1 MKKILILLVCLLPV
15 ITFTSCDDKDDI
27 RKDIDD
33 LNARLDALTD
43 DLENL
48 NTSIKSFQDAVK
60 GLVLVTGYTMD
71 EKGNYTLSLSDGT
84 ELVVYGGQPAGDIP
98 TLGINEAGNWT
109 YTLDGRTVELSNRK
123 RIQNTVIRVITL

>member
-48 NTSIKSFQDAVK
+48 N
-60 GLVLVTGYTMD
+60 
-71 EKGNYTLSLSDGT
+71 LSRM
-84 ELVVYGGQPAGDIP
+84 Q
-98 TLGINEAGNWT
+98 
-109 YTLDGRTVELSNRK
+109 
-123 RIQNTVIRVITL
+123 

>member
-84 ELVVYGGQPAGDIP
+84 ELVVYGGQPAGRYS
-98 TLGINEAGNWT
+98 
-109 YTLDGRTVELSNRK
+109 YTLALMKPEIGHIPLTVEPLN
-123 RIQNTVIRVITL
+123 

>member
-84 ELVVYGGQPAGDIP
+84 ELVMADSLREIFLHLALMKPEIGHIP
-98 TLGINEAGNWT
+98 L
-109 YTLDGRTVELSNRK
+109 TVEPLN
-123 RIQNTVIRVITL
+123 

>member
-84 ELVVYGGQPAGDIP
+84 ELGCLWRTACGRYS
-98 TLGINEAGNWT
+98 
-109 YTLDGRTVELSNRK
+109 YTWH
-123 RIQNTVIRVITL
+123 

>member
-48 NTSIKSFQDAVK
+48 NTEHQIFPGCS
-60 GLVLVTGYTMD
+60 
-71 EKGNYTLSLSDGT
+71 E
-84 ELVVYGGQPAGDIP
+84 
-98 TLGINEAGNWT
+98 
-109 YTLDGRTVELSNRK
+109 RTCSCNR
-123 RIQNTVIRVITL
+123 IYNG

>member
-60 GLVLVTGYTMD
+60 GLVLVTGYTMAD
-71 EKGNYTLSLSDGT
+71 SLREIFLHLALMKPEIGH
-84 ELVVYGGQPAGDIP
+84 IP
-98 TLGINEAGNWT
+98 L
-109 YTLDGRTVELSNRK
+109 TVEPLN
-123 RIQNTVIRVITL
+123 

>member
-48 NTSIKSFQDAVK
+48 NTSIKFFQDAVK

-84 ELVVYGGQPAGDIP
+84 ELVVYGDSLREIFLHLALMKPEIGHIP
-98 TLGINEAGNWT
+98 L
-109 YTLDGRTVELSNRK
+109 TVEPLN
-123 RIQNTVIRVITL
+123 

>member
-71 EKGNYTLSLSDGT
+71 E
-84 ELVVYGGQPAGDIP
+84 
-98 TLGINEAGNWT
+98 
-109 YTLDGRTVELSNRK
+109 
-123 RIQNTVIRVITL
+123 RVTIHFH

>member
-43 DLENL
+43 EYEHQIFPGC
-48 NTSIKSFQDAVK
+48 S
-60 GLVLVTGYTMD
+60 
-71 EKGNYTLSLSDGT
+71 E
-84 ELVVYGGQPAGDIP
+84 
-98 TLGINEAGNWT
+98 
-109 YTLDGRTVELSNRK
+109 RTCSCNR
-123 RIQNTVIRVITL
+123 IYNG